1 MSGKIKV
8 LLAKAGLDPHDKGI
22 KLVARKLREIGGM
35 EVFYTGLY
43 RSVDEIVNAALQEKP
58 DIVGLSVHTG
68 MQMSLFPELRQK
80 LNEKGAA
87 DICLIGGGVIPHQD
101 VQELKDHGHVA
112 EVFGPNESVEEVID
126 WIKAR
131 PWLTWPRPEGKENY
145 HG

>member
-1 MSGKIKV
+1 MSRKIKV

-43 RSVDEIVNAALQEKP
+43 RSVDEIVEAALQERP

-68 MQMSLFPELRQK
+68 MQMSLFPELRYK

-87 DICLIGGGVIPHQD
+87 AICLIGGGVIPPRD
-101 VQELKDHGHVA
+101 VQVLKEQGCVA
-112 EVFGPNESVEEVID
+112 EVFGPNQSVEEAID
-126 WIKAR
+126 WIKTR
-131 PWLTWPRPEGKENY
+131 PWLA
-145 HG
+145 

>member
-43 RSVDEIVNAALQEKP
+43 RSVDEIVEAALKEKP
-58 DIVGLSVHTG
+58 DVIGLSVHTG
-68 MQMSLFPELRQK
+68 MQMSLFPELRRK

-87 DICLIGGGVIPHQD
+87 DICLIGGGVIPSQD
-101 VQELKDHGHVA
+101 VRALKDDGHVA
-112 EVFGPNESVEEVID
+112 EIFGPNESVEEVID
-126 WIKAR
+126 WLKGK
-131 PWLTWPRPEGKENY
+131 PWLDWPRPEGKENY
-145 HG
+145 HD

>member
-1 MSGKIKV
+1 MSRKIKV

-43 RSVDEIVNAALQEKP
+43 RSIDEIVEAALKENP

-68 MQMSLFPELRQK
+68 MHMSLFPEMRQK

-87 DICLIGGGVIPHQD
+87 DICLIGGGVIPEKD
-101 VQELKDHGHVA
+101 VQALKDQGYVA
-112 EVFGPNESVEEVID
+112 EVFGPNESVEDVIK
-126 WIKAR
+126 WINAR
-131 PWLTWPRPEGKENY
+131 PWLN
-145 HG
+145 

>member
-1 MSGKIKV
+1 MSEKIKV

-22 KLVARKLREIGGM
+22 KLVARKLSEIGGM

-43 RSVDEIVNAALQEKP
+43 RSVDEIVEAVLRERP

-68 MQMSLFPELRQK
+68 MQMSLFPELRRK

-87 DICLIGGGVIPHQD
+87 AICLIGGGVMPQQD
-101 VQELKDHGHVA
+101 IQALKAKGHVA
-112 EVFGPNESVEEVID
+112 EVFGPNESIEKVID

-131 PWLTWPRPEGKENY
+131 PWLA
-145 HG
+145 